1 LKKLFLSGEIKEEY
15 GKELK
20 LYGSM
25 FDITLKQEKAIQQKD
40 FRKLFSLINQKKE
53 LIKKINEIE
62 KELLPFKENWRKLK
76 NSSLK
81 TEIFPLIEKISLLLK
96 KILAQEKKNELLL
109 ASFIKSITE
118 NLQHLQMRKKLDKV
132 YAISLEEEPRFMDQ
146 RR

>member
-62 KELLPFKENWRKLK
+62 KKLLPFKENWRELK

-118 NLQHLQMRKKLDKV
+118 NLQHLQMGKKLDKV